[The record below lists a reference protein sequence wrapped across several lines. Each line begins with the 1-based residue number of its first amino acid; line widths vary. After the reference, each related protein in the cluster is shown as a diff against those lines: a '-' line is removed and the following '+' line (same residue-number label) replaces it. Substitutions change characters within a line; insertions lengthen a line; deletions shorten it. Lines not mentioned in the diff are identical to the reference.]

1 MLVATISMGAH
12 QAIAYNKSA
21 DDAQPTHQGVGR
33 IGTAIENT
41 LTLHPGNA
49 VNALAT
55 GDQSDTTYGWHKD
68 DKGRVKANRAHTNH
82 NNNKSA
88 IDRAEYRSQDHS
100 KQSHKRLYKKDKE
113 NLSNGKEEHVDSI
126 SYETSS
132 DAHPTRTKGHWFWKK
147 EVNDKGETV
156 ENQETAENQKPVKIQ
171 KTVRNARDV
180 F

>member
-1 MLVATISMGAH
+1 MKNLKKLMLVATISMGAH
-12 QAIAYNKSA
+12 QATAYNRSA

-68 DKGRVKANRAHTNH
+68 KNGRVKANRAHTQH
-82 NNNKSA
+82 NNNKTEA
-88 IDRAEYRSQDHS
+88 ERAQYRNEDHS
-100 KQSHKRLYKKDKE
+100 GPGHKRLYKEDKE
-113 NLSNGKEEHVDSI
+113 GLRNSNDEHVDSM

-132 DAHPTRTKGHWFWKK
+132 DSHPTKTKGHWFWKK
-147 EVNDKGETV
+147 EVNDKGQTV
-156 ENQETAENQKPVKIQ
+156 EIQRSVK
-171 KTVRNARDV
+171 NARDLL
-180 F
+180 